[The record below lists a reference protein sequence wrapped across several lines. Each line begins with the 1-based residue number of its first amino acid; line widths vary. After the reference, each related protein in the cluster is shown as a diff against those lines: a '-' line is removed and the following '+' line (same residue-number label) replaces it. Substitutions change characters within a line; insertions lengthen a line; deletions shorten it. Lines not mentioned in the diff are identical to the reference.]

1 MDERRVRDP
10 DTGEISYTNIENSGL
25 DDMFSKIASKLTEKT
40 ASKLASTAEEKLIE
54 KGLKSW
60 RKNR

>member
-1 MDERRVRDP
+1 MDERRVRGP

-25 DDMFSKIASKLTEKT
+25 GDTFSKIASKLTEKT

-54 KGLKSW
+54 KD
-60 RKNR
+60 